1 MKPDIRDK
9 EDIKKVIDLFYE
21 NVRKDKPL
29 GFFFLNSIALN
40 WERHLATTCAFW
52 ENVLFYTGDY
62 EGNPLI
68 KHLDINHQHPIQMRH
83 FKRWI
88 KLFDEAVDSLYMGT
102 NAGKM
107 KQHTKAIAAI
117 IQRKIKLNQNRNSF

>member
-1 MKPDIRDK
+1 MKPDIRDR

-21 NVRKDKPL
+21 NVRKDKTL

-40 WERHLATTCAFW
+40 WERHLATSCAFW
-52 ENVLFYTGDY
+52 ENVLFYTGEY

-68 KHLDINHQHPIQMRH
+68 KHLDINHQHSIQTRH

-88 KLFDEAVDSLYMGT
+88 KLFNEAVDSLYIGT
-102 NAGKM
+102 NAEKM
-107 KQHTKAIAAI
+107 KQHTEAIAAI
-117 IQRKIKLNQNRNSF
+117 IQRKIKLNQK